1 MPLKVGIIGPSR
13 NANVMVIEM
22 ALAFSWRAIY
32 VPALDAGLVDL

>member
-13 NANVMVIEM
+13 NAIVMVIEM
-22 ALAFSWRAIY
+22 ALAFSWRAIH